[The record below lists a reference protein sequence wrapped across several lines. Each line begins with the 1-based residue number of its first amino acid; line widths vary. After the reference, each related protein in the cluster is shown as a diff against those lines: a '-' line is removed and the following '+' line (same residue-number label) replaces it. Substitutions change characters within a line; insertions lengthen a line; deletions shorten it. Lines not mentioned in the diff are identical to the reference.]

1 MFALRWHRPVSH
13 SAVLVPAALLCLGLM
28 GWSRRDGSAGGGDV
42 ALRFVHEGRTRT
54 ATLFV
59 PAATP
64 PAAGW
69 PLVLLLHGAGGG
81 GAQMLRND
89 GWVEV
94 AQREHFVVVA
104 PDGTPADELRPARF
118 VGNPRTWNSGVG
130 GGLATTGSSAFSK
143 RIDDVGYMMA
153 LLDTVARRMRI
164 DAGRVFV
171 AGHSNGAGM
180 SMRTAA
186 EHPERFAAV
195 GVMAGHLFTDAPP
208 TLAPAVSLLQIV
220 GDRDPLM
227 PMAGGAVR
235 LGRSGTATLRPAL
248 DSPTRWAAMNRIT
261 SGPHIVRDDSIT
273 VRQWGPVPSGV
284 VVVSEIVKG
293 HGHGWLSPGAD
304 RLPERLIGPRRA
316 ALNTTETM
324 WAFFEAHA
332 RR

>member
-28 GWSRRDGSAGGGDV
+28 GWSRRDGGAGGGEV
-42 ALRFVHEGRTRT
+42 ALRFIHEGRTRT

-59 PAATP
+59 PTATP

-81 GAQMLRND
+81 GAQMLHND

-104 PDGTPADELRPARF
+104 PDGTPGDESRPARF

-130 GGLATTGSSAFSK
+130 GGLAT
-143 RIDDVGYMMA
+143 
-153 LLDTVARRMRI
+153 
-164 DAGRVFV
+164 
-171 AGHSNGAGM
+171 
-180 SMRTAA
+180 
-186 EHPERFAAV
+186 
-195 GVMAGHLFTDAPP
+195 
-208 TLAPAVSLLQIV
+208 
-220 GDRDPLM
+220 
-227 PMAGGAVR
+227 
-235 LGRSGTATLRPAL
+235 TATLRPAL

-316 ALNTTETM
+316 ALNATETM